1 MVLKRR
7 TFEIID
13 HTADLGIVVAG
24 TNLKELFQ
32 NASHAMMTIMLKQGP
47 EETGEPTN
55 ISVQGSDLLDLMVRF
70 LGEILYIFQG
80 ENRLVTQT
88 KILEITPNH
97 LDAQIKTIPFSLD
110 KHEILTEIKAVTY
123 HQIEVI
129 RKGGLWNAV
138 IIFDL

>member
-1 MVLKRR
+1 MVLKRH

-32 NASHAMMTIMLKQGP
+32 NASHAMMRIMLKQGP

-55 ISVQGSDLLDLMVRF
+55 ISVQGSDLLDLMVRW

-80 ENRLVTQT
+80 ANRLVTQT
-88 KILEITPNH
+88 KILEIIPNH

-129 RKGGLWNAV
+129 RKGGLWNAR

>member
-1 MVLKRR
+1 MVLERH

-24 TNLKELFQ
+24 KNLKALFQ
-32 NASHAMMTIMLKQGP
+32 NASSAMMRIMVKREP
-47 EETGEPTN
+47 EETGAPLH
-55 ISVQGSDLLDLMVRF
+55 ISVEGADLPDLMVRW

-80 ENRLVTQT
+80 ENRLATQT
-88 KILEITPNH
+88 KIFEITRNH
-97 LDAQIKTIPFSLD
+97 LDAQIKTIPFSLA

-129 RKGGLWNAV
+129 RKGELWKAR

>member
-1 MVLKRR
+1 MVLKRH

-24 TNLKELFQ
+24 TTLKELFQ
-32 NASHAMMTIMLKQGP
+32 NASNAMMQIMLKQGP
-47 EETGEPTN
+47 EETGEPIN
-55 ISVQGSDLLDLMVRF
+55 ISVQGADLPDLMVRW

-88 KILEITPNH
+88 KISEITPNH
-97 LDAQIKTIPFSLD
+97 LDAQIKTIPFSST

-129 RKGGLWNAV
+129 RKGRLWNAR

>member
-1 MVLKRR
+1 MVLKRH

-24 TNLKELFQ
+24 TTLKELFQ
-32 NASHAMMTIMLKQGP
+32 NASNAMMQIMLKQGP
-47 EETGEPTN
+47 EETGEPIN
-55 ISVQGSDLLDLMVRF
+55 ISVQGADLPDLMVRW

-88 KILEITPNH
+88 KISEITPNH
-97 LDAQIKTIPFSLD
+97 LDAQIKTIPFTLA

-129 RKGGLWNAV
+129 LKGGSWNAR

>member
-1 MVLKRR
+1 MVLKRH

-24 TNLKELFQ
+24 TTLKELFQ
-32 NASHAMMTIMLKQGP
+32 NASNAMMQIMLKQGP
-47 EETGEPTN
+47 EETGEPIN
-55 ISVQGSDLLDLMVRF
+55 ISVQGADLPDLMVRW

-88 KILEITPNH
+88 KISEITPNH
-97 LDAQIKTIPFSLD
+97 LDAQIKTIPFTLA

-129 RKGGLWNAV
+129 RKGGSWNAR